1 MKFIEKYRKISKKN
15 NSLLCVGL
23 DSDILKI
30 PSFLK
35 ENYENPI
42 WEFNKRIIDATHK
55 YVAAY
60 KLNLAFYISDG
71 NRGLSALK
79 KTISY
84 IPSDIPIILDV
95 KIGDIGNT
103 MTQYAKAYFEEFN
116 VDAITVNPL
125 MGFDVIEPLL
135 KYQDKYIFI
144 LVLTSNKSSN
154 DFLNFEDKNE
164 QKLYIR
170 ICQKIKEW
178 DIDNI
183 GIVVGATNDEEVKEI
198 RKFLPDTV
206 FLIPGIGAQ
215 GGDLN
220 IVMQN
225 AVGKNEPN
233 ILINSSRGIIFAS
246 KDKDSKDF
254 AKDAGLTANKLNNR
268 INSNI

>member
-23 DSDILKI
+23 DSNISKI

-35 ENYENPI
+35 ENFENPI
-42 WEFNKRIIDATHK
+42 WEFNKRIIDTTYE

-60 KLNLAFYISDG
+60 KPNFAFYISQG
-71 NRGLSALK
+71 EKGIIALK

-103 MTQYAKAYFEEFN
+103 ITQYTKAYFEELK

-135 KYQDKYIFI
+135 KYQDKYIFL
-144 LVLTSNKSSN
+144 LVLTSNKSN
-154 DFLNFEDKNE
+154 IDFLNNDK
-164 QKLYIR
+164 KLYLT
-170 ICQKIKEW
+170 ICEKINEW
-178 DIDNI
+178 SKDNI
-183 GIVVGATNDEEVKEI
+183 GAVVGATNDEEVKEI

-220 IVMQN
+220 IVMKN
-225 AVGKNEPN
+225 AVGKDYPN
-233 ILINSSRGIIFAS
+233 ILINSSRGIIFACPN
-246 KDKDSKDF
+246 KDSKDF
-254 AKDAGLTANKLNNR
+254 AKDAGIAAKELLQK
-268 INSNI
+268 INEYL

>member
-23 DSDILKI
+23 DSDISKI

-35 ENYENPI
+35 ENYASPI

-60 KLNLAFYISDG
+60 KPNFAFYIAQG
-71 NRGLSALK
+71 EKGIIALK

-84 IPSDIPIILDV
+84 IPSEIPIILDV

-103 MTQYAKAYFEEFN
+103 MQQYARAYFEELN

-135 KYQDKYIFI
+135 RYSDKYIFL
-144 LVLTSNKSSN
+144 LVLTSNKSN
-154 DFLNFEDKNE
+154 KDFLNNE
-164 QKLYIR
+164 QKLYKR
-170 ICQKIKEW
+170 ICNKINEW
-178 DIDNI
+178 NCGNI
-183 GIVVGATNDEEVKEI
+183 GIVVGATNDKEIKEI
-198 RKFLPDTV
+198 RNLLPDSI
-206 FLIPGIGAQ
+206 FLVPGIGAQ
-215 GGDLN
+215 GGDLD
-220 IVMQN
+220 IVMKN
-225 AVGKNEPN
+225 ALGKNEPN
-233 ILINSSRGIIFAS
+233 ILINSSRGIIFAC

-254 AKDAGLTANKLNNR
+254 AKDAGLAANKLQNR

>member
-23 DSDILKI
+23 DSDISKI

-35 ENYENPI
+35 ENFENPI

-55 YVAAY
+55 YIAAY
-60 KLNLAFYISDG
+60 KPNFAFYISDS
-71 NRGLSALK
+71 NRGFSALE

-103 MTQYAKAYFEEFN
+103 MTQYARAYFEELK

-135 KYQDKYIFI
+135 KYPDKYIFL

-154 DFLNFEDKNE
+154 DFLNNE
-164 QKLYIR
+164 TKFYKR
-170 ICQKIKEW
+170 ICEKINEW
-178 DIDNI
+178 NCGNI
-183 GIVVGATNDEEVKEI
+183 GAVVGATNGEEIKEI
-198 RKFLPDTV
+198 RNILPDAV

-215 GGDLN
+215 GGDLK
-220 IVMQN
+220 IVMKN
-225 AVGKNEPN
+225 AVGKDYPN
-233 ILINSSRGIIFAS
+233 ILINSSRGIIFACP
-246 KDKDSKDF
+246 DKNSKDF
-254 AKDAGLTANKLNNR
+254 AKAAGFAAKELQQK
-268 INSNI
+268 INEYL

>member
-1 MKFIEKYRKISKKN
+1 MKFIEKYRNISQKN
-15 NSLLCVGL
+15 NSFVCIGL

-35 ENYENPI
+35 ENFENPI

-60 KLNLAFYISDG
+60 KPNFAFYISQG
-71 NRGLSALK
+71 EKGILALK

-84 IPSDIPIILDV
+84 IPSEIPIILDV

-103 MTQYAKAYFEEFN
+103 MAQYAKAYFEELN

-135 KYQDKYIFI
+135 KYQDKYVFL

-154 DFLNFEDKNE
+154 DFLNNE
-164 QKLYIR
+164 TKFYKR
-170 ICQKIKEW
+170 ICEKINEW
-178 DIDNI
+178 NCGNI
-183 GIVVGATNDEEVKEI
+183 GAVVGATNDEEIKEI
-198 RKFLPDTV
+198 RNLLPDSI
-206 FLIPGIGAQ
+206 FLIPGIGVQ
-215 GGDLN
+215 GGDLK
-220 IVMQN
+220 IVMKN
-225 AVGKNEPN
+225 AVGKDYPN
-233 ILINSSRGIIFAS
+233 ILVNSSRGIIFSS
-246 KDKDSKDF
+246 KDKNSKNF
-254 AKDAGLTANKLNNR
+254 AKDAGLAANKLQNR